1 MYYNISKNYECNMKD
16 KNFISSALKV
26 IEIESKAVMSLSNQ
40 IQPDFES
47 LCSNILDIKGKLIL
61 MGIGKSGHIA
71 QKISATLSSTGTSSF
86 FIHPT
91 EAAHGDLG
99 MISKQDAILIL
110 SNSGQTKEIIE
121 ILPALKRSTTNIFT
135 LTNNDQS
142 TIAKAGKINLVINA
156 DEEAC
161 PLDLAPTSSTTIALV
176 FGDALA
182 IALLEARG
190 FGKDDFAKS
199 HPAGQLGKKLTT
211 LVQDLAV
218 MNEQTPIVN
227 QATYLKDA
235 LMVITEKKLGVTL
248 VSNEE
253 KVIGIF
259 TDGDLR
265 RCLNN
270 EIDLN
275 KTPIK
280 DVMTTNFKSIQSD
293 ALAIDAAEIMEKD
306 KIFSLVVNSSTNG
319 GNSMGIITM
328 HQLLEA
334 GII

>member
-1 MYYNISKNYECNMKD
+1 
-16 KNFISSALKV
+16 
-26 IEIESKAVMSLSNQ
+26 
-40 IQPDFES
+40 
-47 LCSNILDIKGKLIL
+47 
-61 MGIGKSGHIA
+61 
-71 QKISATLSSTGTSSF
+71 
-86 FIHPT
+86 
-91 EAAHGDLG
+91 
-99 MISKQDAILIL
+99 
-110 SNSGQTKEIIE
+110 
-121 ILPALKRSTTNIFT
+121 LPALKRSTTNIFT

-235 LMVITEKKLGVTL
+235 LLVITEKKLGVTL

>member
-1 MYYNISKNYECNMKD
+1 MKD
-16 KNFISSALKV
+16 KDFISSALKV
-26 IEIESKAVMSLSNQ
+26 IEIESNAVKNLSNQ
-40 IQPDFES
+40 IKSDFED
-47 LCSNILDIKGKLIL
+47 LCSNILNSRGKLIL
-61 MGIGKSGHIA
+61 MGVGKSGHIA
-71 QKISATLSSTGTSSF
+71 QKISATLSSTGTPSF

-99 MISKQDAILIL
+99 MIDKEDSILIL
-110 SNSGQTKEIIE
+110 SNSGETKEIIE
-121 ILPALKRSTTNIFT
+121 ILPALKRSTANIFT
-135 LTNNDQS
+135 LTNNNQS
-142 TIAKAGKINLVINA
+142 TIAKAGTINLMIKA

-190 FGKDDFAKS
+190 FSKDDFAKS

-218 MNEQTPIVN
+218 MNEKVPMVDQT
-227 QATYLKDA
+227 TSLKEA
-235 LMVITEKKLGVTL
+235 LMVVTEKKLGLTL
-248 VSNEE
+248 VLN
-253 KVIGIF
+253 KKKIVGVF

-265 RCLNN
+265 RCLNDEVDIN
-270 EIDLN
+270 N
-275 KTPIK
+275 TPIK
-280 DVMTTNFKSIQSD
+280 DVMTIKFKSIDSN
-293 ALAIDAAEIMEKD
+293 ALAIDAAEIMEKN
-306 KIFSLVVNSSTNG
+306 KIFSLVVNSSTHKEDTI
-319 GNSMGIITM
+319 GIITM

>member
-1 MYYNISKNYECNMKD
+1 MKD
-16 KNFISSALKV
+16 KNFINSALSV
-26 IEIESKAVMSLSNQ
+26 IEIESKAVMNLRNQ
-40 IQPDFES
+40 IQSDFEN
-47 LCSNILDIKGKLIL
+47 LCSNILQIKGKLIL

-99 MISKQDAILIL
+99 MINKKDAILIL
-110 SNSGQTKEIIE
+110 SNSGETKEIIE
-121 ILPALKRSTTNIFT
+121 ILPALKRSTADIFT

-142 TIAKAGKINLVINA
+142 TIAKAGRINLVINA
-156 DEEAC
+156 EEEAC
-161 PLDLAPTSSTTIALV
+161 PLNLAPTSSTTIALV

-211 LVQDLAV
+211 LVQDLAAT
-218 MNEQTPIVN
+218 NDKAPIVN
-227 QATYLKDA
+227 EAISLKDA
-235 LMVITEKKLGVTL
+235 LIEVTEKKLGVTL
-248 VSNEE
+248 VSDSK
-253 KVIGIF
+253 KVVGIF

-265 RCLNN
+265 RCLNDDV
-270 EIDLN
+270 DLN

-280 DVMTTNFKSIQSD
+280 DVMTTNFKSIKCND
-293 ALAIDAAEIMEKD
+293 LAIDAAEIMEKN
-306 KIFSLVVNSSTNG
+306 KIFSLVVNSSTNQAD
-319 GNSMGIITM
+319 SIGIITM

>member
-1 MYYNISKNYECNMKD
+1 MKD
-16 KNFISSALKV
+16 KDFISSALKV
-26 IEIESKAVMSLSNQ
+26 IEIESNAVKSLTNQ
-40 IQPDFES
+40 IKSDFED
-47 LCSNILDIKGKLIL
+47 LCSNILNTRGKLIL

-71 QKISATLSSTGTSSF
+71 QKISATLSSTGTASF

-91 EAAHGDLG
+91 EAAHGDLE
-99 MISKQDAILIL
+99 MIDKEDSILIL
-110 SNSGQTKEIIE
+110 SNSGETKEIIE
-121 ILPALKRSTTNIFT
+121 ILPALKRSTANIFT
-135 LTNNDQS
+135 LTNNNQS
-142 TIAKAGKINLVINA
+142 TIAKAGTINLMIKA

-190 FGKDDFAKS
+190 FSKDDFAKS

-218 MNEQTPIVN
+218 MNEKAPMVDQT
-227 QATYLKDA
+227 TSLKEA
-235 LMVITEKKLGVTL
+235 LMVVTEKKLGLTL
-248 VSNEE
+248 VLN
-253 KVIGIF
+253 KKKIVGVF

-265 RCLNN
+265 RCLNDEVDIN
-270 EIDLN
+270 N
-275 KTPIK
+275 TPIK
-280 DVMTTNFKSIQSD
+280 DVMTIKFKSIDSN
-293 ALAIDAAEIMEKD
+293 ALAIDAAEIMEKN
-306 KIFSLVVNSSTNG
+306 KIFSLVVNSSTHKEDTI
-319 GNSMGIITM
+319 GIITM

>member
-1 MYYNISKNYECNMKD
+1 MKEKNYINTA
-16 KNFISSALKV
+16 IRV
-26 IEIESKAVMSLSNQ
+26 IKTEADAVMSLTDQ
-40 IQPDFES
+40 ISPNFEN
-47 LCSNILDIKGKLIL
+47 LCESILNTKGKLIL

-99 MISKQDAILIL
+99 MISKNDSILIL
-110 SNSGQTKEIIE
+110 SNSGETKEIIE
-121 ILPALKRSTTNIFT
+121 ILPSLKRSTSNVFT
-135 LTNNDQS
+135 LTNNIKS
-142 TIAKAGKINLVINA
+142 TIAKVGKINLIINA

-190 FGKDDFAKS
+190 FSKDDFARS

-211 LVQDLAV
+211 LVKDLAV
-218 MNEQTPIVN
+218 MDKKAPMVDHNTS
-227 QATYLKDA
+227 LKEA
-235 LMVITEKKLGVTL
+235 LMEITEKKLGVTL
-248 VSNEE
+248 VASNR
-253 KVIGIF
+253 KVVGIF

-265 RCLNN
+265 RCLNK
-270 EIDLN
+270 EIELN
-275 KTPIK
+275 KTLIK
-280 DVMTTNFKSIQSD
+280 DVMTSKFKSIASN
-293 ALAIDAAEIMEKD
+293 ALAIDAAEMMEKN
-306 KIFSLVVNSSTNG
+306 KVFSLVVDSSTSENG
-319 GNSMGIITM
+319 SSGIITM

-334 GII
+334 GIV

>member
-1 MYYNISKNYECNMKD
+1 MKEKNYINTA
-16 KNFISSALKV
+16 IRV
-26 IEIESKAVMSLSNQ
+26 IKTEADAVMSLTDQ
-40 IQPDFES
+40 IRPDFEN
-47 LCSNILDIKGKLIL
+47 LCESILATKGKLIL

-99 MISKQDAILIL
+99 MISKNDSILIL
-110 SNSGQTKEIIE
+110 SNSGETKEIIE
-121 ILPALKRSTTNIFT
+121 ILPSLKRSTSNIFT
-135 LTNNDQS
+135 LTNNNKS
-142 TIAKAGKINLVINA
+142 TIAKAGKINLIINA

-182 IALLEARG
+182 VALLNARG
-190 FGKDDFAKS
+190 FSKDDFARS

-211 LVQDLAV
+211 LVKDLAV
-218 MNEQTPIVN
+218 MDKKAPMVDQNTS
-227 QATYLKDA
+227 LKDA
-235 LMVITEKKLGVTL
+235 LIEITEKKLGVTL
-248 VSNEE
+248 VSKNK

-270 EIDLN
+270 EIKLN
-275 KTPIK
+275 ETLIR
-280 DVMTTNFKSIQSD
+280 DVMTSEFKGINSN
-293 ALAIDAAEIMEKD
+293 ALAIDAAEIMEKN
-306 KIFSLVVNSSTNG
+306 KVFSLVVHPSISENDST
-319 GNSMGIITM
+319 GIITM

-334 GII
+334 GIV

>member
-1 MYYNISKNYECNMKD
+1 MKD
-16 KNFISSALKV
+16 KNFINSALRV
-26 IEIESKAVMSLSNQ
+26 IEIESKAVKNLSNQ
-40 IQPDFES
+40 IQSDFDN
-47 LCSNILDIKGKLIL
+47 LCSKILNIKGKLIL

-99 MISKQDAILIL
+99 MISKNDAILIL
-110 SNSGQTKEIIE
+110 SNSGETKEIIE
-121 ILPALKRSTTNIFT
+121 ILPALKRSTANIFT
-135 LTNNDQS
+135 LTNNNQS
-142 TIAKAGKINLVINA
+142 TIAMAGKINLVINA

-190 FGKDDFAKS
+190 FSKNDFAKS

-211 LVQDLAV
+211 MVQDLAV
-218 MNEQTPIVN
+218 MSEKAQMVV
-227 QATYLKDA
+227 QATSLKDA
-235 LMVITEKKLGVTL
+235 LMEITEKKLGVTL
-248 VSNEE
+248 VTHNKE
-253 KVIGIF
+253 VTGIF

-270 EIDLN
+270 EVDLS

-280 DVMTTNFKSIQSD
+280 DVMTSNFKSIKSN
-293 ALAIDAAEIMEKD
+293 ALAIDAAEIMEKN
-306 KIFSLVVNSSTNG
+306 KIFSLVVNSEKNKG
-319 GNSMGIITM
+319 DSMGLITM

>member
-1 MYYNISKNYECNMKD
+1 MKEKNY
-16 KNFISSALKV
+16 ISSAIKV
-26 IEIESKAVMSLSNQ
+26 IKTEADAVMSLTDQ
-40 IQPDFES
+40 IRPDFEN
-47 LCSNILDIKGKLIL
+47 LCESILATKGKLIL

-99 MISKQDAILIL
+99 MISKNDSILIL
-110 SNSGQTKEIIE
+110 SNSGETKEIIE
-121 ILPALKRSTTNIFT
+121 ILPSLKRSTSNIFT
-135 LTNNDQS
+135 LTNNNKS
-142 TIAKAGKINLVINA
+142 TIAKAGKINLIINA

-182 IALLEARG
+182 VALLNARG
-190 FGKDDFAKS
+190 FSKDDFARS

-211 LVQDLAV
+211 LVKDLAV
-218 MNEQTPIVN
+218 MDKKAPMVDQNTS
-227 QATYLKDA
+227 LKDA
-235 LMVITEKKLGVTL
+235 LIEITEKKLGVTL
-248 VSNEE
+248 VSKNK

-270 EIDLN
+270 EIKLN
-275 KTPIK
+275 ETLIR
-280 DVMTTNFKSIQSD
+280 DVMTSEFKGINSN
-293 ALAIDAAEIMEKD
+293 ALAIDAAEIMEKN
-306 KIFSLVVNSSTNG
+306 KVFSLVVHPSISENDST
-319 GNSMGIITM
+319 GIITM

-334 GII
+334 GIV

>member
-1 MYYNISKNYECNMKD
+1 MKD
-16 KNFISSALKV
+16 KSFINSALNV
-26 IEIESKAVMSLSNQ
+26 IEIESKAVMNLKNQ
-40 IQPDFES
+40 IQSDFEN
-47 LCSNILDIKGKLIL
+47 LCLNILQIKGKLIL

-71 QKISATLSSTGTSSF
+71 QKISATLSSTGTPSF
-86 FIHPT
+86 FVHPT

-99 MISKQDAILIL
+99 MINKKDAILVL
-110 SNSGQTKEIIE
+110 SNSGETKEIIE
-121 ILPALKRSTTNIFT
+121 ILPALKRSTANIFT

-156 DEEAC
+156 EEEAC
-161 PLDLAPTSSTTIALV
+161 PLNLAPTSSTTIALV

-190 FGKDDFAKS
+190 FSKDDFAKS

-211 LVQDLAV
+211 LVKDLAAT
-218 MNEQTPIVN
+218 NDKAPIVN
-227 QATYLKDA
+227 EAISLKDA
-235 LMVITEKKLGVTL
+235 LIEVTEKKLGVTL
-248 VSNEE
+248 VSDSK
-253 KVIGIF
+253 KVVGIF

-265 RCLNN
+265 RCLNDDV
-270 EIDLN
+270 DLN

-280 DVMTTNFKSIQSD
+280 DVMTTNFKSIKCND
-293 ALAIDAAEIMEKD
+293 LAIDAAEIMEKN
-306 KIFSLVVNSSTNG
+306 KIFSLVVNSSTNQTD
-319 GNSMGIITM
+319 SIGIITM

>member
-1 MYYNISKNYECNMKD
+1 MKV
-16 KNFISSALKV
+16 KNFISSAKKV
-26 IEIESKAVMSLSNQ
+26 IEIEANAVLKLKEQ
-40 IQPDFES
+40 LHKDFEN
-47 LCSNILDIKGKLIL
+47 LCLEILSTNGKLIL

-99 MISKQDAILIL
+99 MICKEDSILIL
-110 SNSGQTKEIIE
+110 SNSGETKEIIE
-121 ILPALKRSTTNIFT
+121 ILPALKRSTPNIFT
-135 LTNNDQS
+135 ITNNNKS
-142 TIAKAGKINLVINA
+142 TIAKAGKISLEINA

-176 FGDALA
+176 FGDAIA

-190 FGKDDFAKS
+190 FSRDDFAKS

-211 LVQDLAV
+211 LVQDLAL
-218 MNEQTPIVN
+218 MNDKAPMVDQSKS
-227 QATYLKDA
+227 LKDT

-248 VSNEE
+248 VSDKN
-253 KVIGIF
+253 KIVGIF

-270 EIDLN
+270 DIDLH
-275 KTPIK
+275 KTQIK
-280 DVMTTNFKSIQSD
+280 DVMTSNFKSIKSN
-293 ALAIDAAEIMEKD
+293 ALAIDAAEIMENN
-306 KIFSLVVNSSTNG
+306 KIFSLVVHESNQSNSAG
-319 GNSMGIITM
+319 VITM

>member
-1 MYYNISKNYECNMKD
+1 MKD
-16 KNFISSALKV
+16 KNFINSALSV
-26 IEIESKAVMSLSNQ
+26 IEIESKAVMNLRNQ
-40 IQPDFES
+40 IQSDFES
-47 LCSNILDIKGKLIL
+47 LCSNILQIKGKLIL

-99 MISKQDAILIL
+99 MINKKDAILLL
-110 SNSGQTKEIIE
+110 SNSGETKEIIE
-121 ILPALKRSTTNIFT
+121 ILPALKRSTANIFT
-135 LTNNDQS
+135 LTNNNQS

-156 DEEAC
+156 EEEAC
-161 PLDLAPTSSTTIALV
+161 PLNLAPTSSTTIALV

-182 IALLEARG
+182 IALLDARG
-190 FGKDDFAKS
+190 FSKDDFAKS

-211 LVQDLAV
+211 LVQDLAAT
-218 MNEQTPIVN
+218 NDKAPIVN
-227 QATYLKDA
+227 EAISLKDA
-235 LMVITEKKLGVTL
+235 LIEVTEKKLGVTL
-248 VSNEE
+248 VSDSK
-253 KVIGIF
+253 KVVGIF

-265 RCLNN
+265 RCLNDDV
-270 EIDLN
+270 DLN

-280 DVMTTNFKSIQSD
+280 DVMTTNFKSIKCND
-293 ALAIDAAEIMEKD
+293 LAIDAAEIMEKN
-306 KIFSLVVNSSTNG
+306 KIFSLVVNSSINQTD
-319 GNSMGIITM
+319 SIGIITM

>member
-1 MYYNISKNYECNMKD
+1 MKD
-16 KNFISSALKV
+16 KDFISSALKV
-26 IEIESKAVMSLSNQ
+26 IEIESNAVKSLSNQ
-40 IQPDFES
+40 IKPDFMD
-47 LCSNILDIKGKLIL
+47 LCSNILNTQGKLIL

-71 QKISATLSSTGTSSF
+71 QKISATLSSTGTASF

-99 MISKQDAILIL
+99 MINKKDSILIL
-110 SNSGQTKEIIE
+110 SNSGETKEIIE
-121 ILPALKRSTTNIFT
+121 ILPALKRSTSNIFT
-135 LTNNDQS
+135 LTNSNQS
-142 TIAKAGKINLVINA
+142 TIAKAGKINLVISA

-190 FGKDDFAKS
+190 FSKDDFAKS

-218 MNEQTPIVN
+218 MNEKAPMVDQT
-227 QATYLKDA
+227 TSLKEA
-235 LMVITEKKLGVTL
+235 LMEITGKKLGLTL
-248 VSNEE
+248 VLNE
-253 KVIGIF
+253 KKIVGVF

-265 RCLNN
+265 RCLNDEVDIN
-270 EIDLN
+270 N
-275 KTPIK
+275 TPIK
-280 DVMTTNFKSIQSD
+280 DVMTITFKSIESN
-293 ALAIDAAEIMEKD
+293 ALAIDAAEIMEKN
-306 KIFSLVVNSSTNG
+306 KIFSLVVNSSKHKEDTI
-319 GNSMGIITM
+319 GIITM
-328 HQLLEA
+328 HQLLES

>member
-1 MYYNISKNYECNMKD
+1 MKD
-16 KNFISSALKV
+16 KNFINSALRV
-26 IEIESKAVMSLSNQ
+26 IEIESKAVKNLSNQ
-40 IQPDFES
+40 IQSDFDN
-47 LCSNILDIKGKLIL
+47 LCSKILNIKGKLIL

-99 MISKQDAILIL
+99 MISKNDAILIL
-110 SNSGQTKEIIE
+110 SNSGETKEIIE
-121 ILPALKRSTTNIFT
+121 ILPALKRSTANIFT
-135 LTNNDQS
+135 LTNNNQS
-142 TIAKAGKINLVINA
+142 TIAMAGKINLVINA

-190 FGKDDFAKS
+190 FSKNDFAKS

-211 LVQDLAV
+211 MVQDLAV
-218 MNEQTPIVN
+218 MSEKAPMVD
-227 QATYLKDA
+227 QATSLKDA
-235 LMVITEKKLGVTL
+235 LMEITEKKLGVTL
-248 VSNEE
+248 VTHNKE
-253 KVIGIF
+253 VTGIF

-270 EIDLN
+270 EVDLS

-280 DVMTTNFKSIQSD
+280 DVMTSNFKSIKSN
-293 ALAIDAAEIMEKD
+293 ALAIDAAEIMEKN
-306 KIFSLVVNSSTNG
+306 KIFSLVVNSEKNKG
-319 GNSMGIITM
+319 DSMGLITM

>member
-1 MYYNISKNYECNMKD
+1 MKN
-16 KNFISSALKV
+16 KNFTSSALRV
-26 IEIESKAVMSLSNQ
+26 IEIESRAVMSLSKQ
-40 IQPDFES
+40 IQPDFEN
-47 LCSNILDIKGKLIL
+47 LCKEILKIKGKLIL

-110 SNSGQTKEIIE
+110 SNSGETKEIIE
-121 ILPALKRSTTNIFT
+121 ILSALKRSTVNIFT
-135 LTNNDQS
+135 LTNNNQS
-142 TIAKAGKINLVINA
+142 SIARAGKVNLVINA

-190 FGKDDFAKS
+190 FSKDDFAKS
-199 HPAGQLGKKLTT
+199 HPAGQLGKKLTM

-218 MNEQTPIVN
+218 MNEKVPIVS
-227 QATYLKDA
+227 QASSLKEA
-235 LMVITEKKLGVTL
+235 LMVVTEKKLGVTL
-248 VSNEE
+248 VSNEN
-253 KVIGIF
+253 KVVGIF

-270 EIDLN
+270 EVDL
-275 KTPIK
+275 KTTPIK
-280 DVMTTNFKSIQSD
+280 DVMTTNFKSIKSD
-293 ALAIDAAEIMEKD
+293 ALAIDAAEIMEKN
-306 KIFSLVVNSSTNG
+306 KIFSLVVNPKINKSKSI
-319 GNSMGIITM
+319 GIITM

>member
-1 MYYNISKNYECNMKD
+1 MKD
-16 KNFISSALKV
+16 KNFINSALSV
-26 IEIESKAVMSLSNQ
+26 IEIESKAVMNLRNQ
-40 IQPDFES
+40 IRSDFES
-47 LCSNILDIKGKLIL
+47 LCSNILQIKGKLIL

-99 MISKQDAILIL
+99 MINKKDAILLL
-110 SNSGQTKEIIE
+110 SNSGETKEIIE
-121 ILPALKRSTTNIFT
+121 ILPALKRSTANIFT
-135 LTNNDQS
+135 LTNNNQS

-156 DEEAC
+156 EEEAC
-161 PLDLAPTSSTTIALV
+161 PLNLAPTSSTTIALV

-190 FGKDDFAKS
+190 FSKDDFAKS

-211 LVQDLAV
+211 LVQDLAAT
-218 MNEQTPIVN
+218 NDKAPIVN
-227 QATYLKDA
+227 EAISLKDA
-235 LMVITEKKLGVTL
+235 LIEVTEKKLGVTL
-248 VSNEE
+248 VSDSK
-253 KVIGIF
+253 KVVGIF

-265 RCLNN
+265 RCLNDDV
-270 EIDLN
+270 DLN

-280 DVMTTNFKSIQSD
+280 DVMTKNFKSIKCND
-293 ALAIDAAEIMEKD
+293 LAIDAAEIMEKN
-306 KIFSLVVNSSTNG
+306 KIFSLVVNSSTNQAD
-319 GNSMGIITM
+319 SIGIITM

>member
-1 MYYNISKNYECNMKD
+1 
-16 KNFISSALKV
+16 
-26 IEIESKAVMSLSNQ
+26 
-40 IQPDFES
+40 
-47 LCSNILDIKGKLIL
+47 

-71 QKISATLSSTGTSSF
+71 QKISATLSSTGTASF

-99 MISKQDAILIL
+99 MIDKEDSILIL
-110 SNSGQTKEIIE
+110 SNSGETKEIIE
-121 ILPALKRSTTNIFT
+121 ILPALKRSTANIFT
-135 LTNNDQS
+135 LTNNNQS
-142 TIAKAGKINLVINA
+142 TIAKAGTINLMIKA

-161 PLDLAPTSSTTIALV
+161 PLNLAPTSSTTIALV

-190 FGKDDFAKS
+190 FSKDDFAKS

-218 MNEQTPIVN
+218 MNEKAPMVDQT
-227 QATYLKDA
+227 TSLKEA
-235 LMVITEKKLGVTL
+235 LMVVTEKKLGLTL
-248 VSNEE
+248 VLN
-253 KVIGIF
+253 KKKIVGVF

-265 RCLNN
+265 RCLNDEVDIN
-270 EIDLN
+270 N
-275 KTPIK
+275 TPIK
-280 DVMTTNFKSIQSD
+280 DVMTIKFKSIDSN
-293 ALAIDAAEIMEKD
+293 ALAIDAAEIMEKN
-306 KIFSLVVNSSTNG
+306 KIFSLVVNSSTHKEDTI
-319 GNSMGIITM
+319 GIITM

>member
-1 MYYNISKNYECNMKD
+1 MKD
-16 KNFISSALKV
+16 KNFINSALNV
-26 IEIESKAVMSLSNQ
+26 IEIESKAVMNLRNQ
-40 IQPDFES
+40 IQSDFEN
-47 LCSNILDIKGKLIL
+47 LCSNILQIKGKLIL

-99 MISKQDAILIL
+99 MINKKDAILIL
-110 SNSGQTKEIIE
+110 SNSGETKEIIE
-121 ILPALKRSTTNIFT
+121 ILPALKRSTADIFT

-142 TIAKAGKINLVINA
+142 TIAKAGRINLVINA
-156 DEEAC
+156 EEEAC
-161 PLDLAPTSSTTIALV
+161 PLNLAPTSSTTIALV

-190 FGKDDFAKS
+190 FSKDDFAKS

-211 LVQDLAV
+211 LVQDLAAT
-218 MNEQTPIVN
+218 NDKAPIVN
-227 QATYLKDA
+227 EAISLKDA
-235 LMVITEKKLGVTL
+235 LIEVTEKKLGVTL
-248 VSNEE
+248 VSDSR
-253 KVIGIF
+253 KVVGIF

-265 RCLNN
+265 RCLNDGV
-270 EIDLN
+270 DLN

-280 DVMTTNFKSIQSD
+280 DVMTTNFKSIECND
-293 ALAIDAAEIMEKD
+293 LAIDAAEIMEKN
-306 KIFSLVVNSSTNG
+306 KIFSLVVNSSADKTD
-319 GNSMGIITM
+319 SIGIITM

>member
-1 MYYNISKNYECNMKD
+1 
-16 KNFISSALKV
+16 
-26 IEIESKAVMSLSNQ
+26 
-40 IQPDFES
+40 
-47 LCSNILDIKGKLIL
+47 
-61 MGIGKSGHIA
+61 
-71 QKISATLSSTGTSSF
+71 
-86 FIHPT
+86 
-91 EAAHGDLG
+91 

-235 LMVITEKKLGVTL
+235 LLVITEKKLGVTL

>member
-1 MYYNISKNYECNMKD
+1 MKD
-16 KNFISSALKV
+16 KNFINSALSV
-26 IEIESKAVMSLSNQ
+26 IEIESKAVMNLRNQ
-40 IQPDFES
+40 IQSDFEN
-47 LCSNILDIKGKLIL
+47 LCSNILQIKGKLIL

-99 MISKQDAILIL
+99 MINKKDAILLL
-110 SNSGQTKEIIE
+110 SNSGETKEIIE
-121 ILPALKRSTTNIFT
+121 ILPALKRSTANIFT
-135 LTNNDQS
+135 LTNNNQS

-156 DEEAC
+156 EEEAC
-161 PLDLAPTSSTTIALV
+161 PLNLAPTSSTTIALV

-190 FGKDDFAKS
+190 FSKDDFAKS

-211 LVQDLAV
+211 LVQDLAAT
-218 MNEQTPIVN
+218 NEKAPIVN
-227 QATYLKDA
+227 EAISLKDA
-235 LMVITEKKLGVTL
+235 LIEVTEKKLGITL
-248 VSNEE
+248 VSDGK
-253 KVIGIF
+253 KVVGIF

-265 RCLNN
+265 RCLNDDV
-270 EIDLN
+270 DLN

-280 DVMTTNFKSIQSD
+280 DVMTTNFKSIKCND
-293 ALAIDAAEIMEKD
+293 LAIDAAEIMEKN
-306 KIFSLVVNSSTNG
+306 KIFSLVVNSSINQTD
-319 GNSMGIITM
+319 SIGIITM

>member
-1 MYYNISKNYECNMKD
+1 MKD
-16 KNFISSALKV
+16 KDFISSALKV
-26 IEIESKAVMSLSNQ
+26 IEIESNAVKSLSNQ
-40 IQPDFES
+40 IKPDFMD
-47 LCSNILDIKGKLIL
+47 LCSNILNTQGKLIL

-71 QKISATLSSTGTSSF
+71 QKISATLSSTGTASF

-99 MISKQDAILIL
+99 MINKEDSILIL
-110 SNSGQTKEIIE
+110 SNSGETKEIIE
-121 ILPALKRSTTNIFT
+121 ILPALKRSTSNIFT
-135 LTNNDQS
+135 LTNSNQS

-190 FGKDDFAKS
+190 FSKDDFAKS

-218 MNEQTPIVN
+218 MNEKAPMVDQT
-227 QATYLKDA
+227 TSLKEA
-235 LMVITEKKLGVTL
+235 LMEITGKKLGLTL
-248 VSNEE
+248 VLN
-253 KVIGIF
+253 KKKIVGVF

-265 RCLNN
+265 RCLNDGVDIN
-270 EIDLN
+270 N
-275 KTPIK
+275 TAIK
-280 DVMTTNFKSIQSD
+280 DVMTITFKSIESN
-293 ALAIDAAEIMEKD
+293 ALAIDAAEMMEKN
-306 KIFSLVVNSSTNG
+306 KIFSLVVNSSTHKEDTI
-319 GNSMGIITM
+319 GIITM

>member
-1 MYYNISKNYECNMKD
+1 MKD
-16 KNFISSALKV
+16 KNFINSALSV
-26 IEIESKAVMSLSNQ
+26 IEIESKAVMNLRNQ
-40 IQPDFES
+40 IQSDFEN
-47 LCSNILDIKGKLIL
+47 LCSNILQIKGKLIL

-99 MISKQDAILIL
+99 MINKKDAILIL
-110 SNSGQTKEIIE
+110 SNSGETKEIIE
-121 ILPALKRSTTNIFT
+121 ILPALKRSTANIFT

-156 DEEAC
+156 EEEAC
-161 PLDLAPTSSTTIALV
+161 PLNLAPTSSTTIALV

-182 IALLEARG
+182 ISLLEARG
-190 FGKDDFAKS
+190 FSKDDFAKS

-211 LVQDLAV
+211 LVKDLAAT
-218 MNEQTPIVN
+218 NEKAPIVN
-227 QATYLKDA
+227 EAISLKDA
-235 LMVITEKKLGVTL
+235 LIEVTEKKLGVTL
-248 VSNEE
+248 VSDSK
-253 KVIGIF
+253 KVVGIF

-265 RCLNN
+265 RCLNDDV
-270 EIDLN
+270 DLN

-280 DVMTTNFKSIQSD
+280 DVMTTNFKSIKCND
-293 ALAIDAAEIMEKD
+293 LAIDAAEIMEKN
-306 KIFSLVVNSSTNG
+306 KIFSLVVNSSTNQID
-319 GNSMGIITM
+319 SIGIITM

>member
-1 MYYNISKNYECNMKD
+1 MKD
-16 KNFISSALKV
+16 KNFINSALSV
-26 IEIESKAVMSLSNQ
+26 IEIESKAVMNLRNQ
-40 IQPDFES
+40 IQSDFES
-47 LCSNILDIKGKLIL
+47 LCSNILQIKGKLIL

-99 MISKQDAILIL
+99 MINKKDAILLL
-110 SNSGQTKEIIE
+110 SNSGETKEIIE
-121 ILPALKRSTTNIFT
+121 ILPALKRSTANIFT
-135 LTNNDQS
+135 LTNNNQS

-156 DEEAC
+156 EEEAC
-161 PLDLAPTSSTTIALV
+161 PLNLAPTSSTTIALV

-190 FGKDDFAKS
+190 FSKDDFAKS

-211 LVQDLAV
+211 LVQDLAAT
-218 MNEQTPIVN
+218 NDKAPIVN
-227 QATYLKDA
+227 EAISLKDA
-235 LMVITEKKLGVTL
+235 LIEVTEKKLGVTL
-248 VSNEE
+248 VSDSK
-253 KVIGIF
+253 KVVGIF

-265 RCLNN
+265 RCLNDDV
-270 EIDLN
+270 DLN

-280 DVMTTNFKSIQSD
+280 DVMTTNFKSIKCND
-293 ALAIDAAEIMEKD
+293 LAIDAAEIMEKN
-306 KIFSLVVNSSTNG
+306 KIFSLVVYSSTNQTD
-319 GNSMGIITM
+319 SIGIITM

>member
-1 MYYNISKNYECNMKD
+1 MKD
-16 KNFISSALKV
+16 KDFISSALKV
-26 IEIESKAVMSLSNQ
+26 IEIESNAVKSLSNQ
-40 IQPDFES
+40 IKPDFMD
-47 LCSNILDIKGKLIL
+47 LCSSILNTQGKLIL

-71 QKISATLSSTGTSSF
+71 QKISATLSSTGTASF

-99 MISKQDAILIL
+99 MINKKDSILIL
-110 SNSGQTKEIIE
+110 SNSGETKEIIE
-121 ILPALKRSTTNIFT
+121 ILPALKRSTSNIFT
-135 LTNNDQS
+135 LTNSNQS
-142 TIAKAGKINLVINA
+142 TISKSGKINLVISA

-190 FGKDDFAKS
+190 FSKDDFAKS

-218 MNEQTPIVN
+218 MNEKAPMVD
-227 QATYLKDA
+227 QATSLKEA
-235 LMVITEKKLGVTL
+235 LMEITGKKLGLTL
-248 VSNEE
+248 VLN
-253 KVIGIF
+253 KKKIVGVF

-265 RCLNN
+265 RCLNDGVDIN
-270 EIDLN
+270 N
-275 KTPIK
+275 TTIK
-280 DVMTTNFKSIQSD
+280 DVMTSTFKSIESN
-293 ALAIDAAEIMEKD
+293 ALAIDAAEMMEKY
-306 KIFSLVVNSSTNG
+306 KIFSLVVNSSSHKEDTI
-319 GNSMGIITM
+319 GIITM

-334 GII
+334 GMI